1 MESVNQREMLGNNIS
16 GQFTRVACHPSSAKI
31 SHLIVIACI
40 WTSAENCMNRWYISN
55 CWNGAM
61 TEADWVHHWEFCLAS
76 LVEFCSHSWTMISD
90 WLGTLFYLGPF
101 EGTKI
106 RIDAA
111 YSTFS
116 RKRRTGIGIQPE
128 SAKHGQKFRFYFPP
142 LLDISEAKLFYL
154 CESAIFEIPWW
165 SLMCV
170 PLSAYFRSWKLQTF
184 CEFSEVKFEYI
195 YNKNSSKILTR
206 KIGPPWLAL
215 RGLKKEVLRIQSPKA
230 WAHHLGRGH
239 RDVIGGFF
247 TLLGQELPSKL

>member
-1 MESVNQREMLGNNIS
+1 MVHFELLERGHDGSRLGPPLRILSRQS
-16 GQFTRVACHPSSAKI
+16 GRVLFAQ
-31 SHLIVIACI
+31 LDDDL
-40 WTSAENCMNRWYISN
+40 W
-55 CWNGAM
+55 
-61 TEADWVHHWEFCLAS
+61 LAGY
-76 LVEFCSHSWTMISD
+76 LVLFGPLWGHKKRQSHSVW
-90 WLGTLFYLGPF
+90 
-101 EGTKI
+101 I

-116 RKRRTGIGIQPE
+116 RKQRTGIGIQPE
-128 SAKHGQKFRFYFPP
+128 SAKHGQKIRFYFPP

-154 CESAIFEIPWW
+154 CGSAIFEIPWW

-184 CEFSEVKFEYI
+184 CEFSQVKFEYI